1 MTKEQR
7 KQIIV
12 KMLGAALVVIL
23 RKRQDNER
31 S

>member
-7 KQIIV
+7 KPIIV